1 VGPNSVARWRRLT
14 LREEPELLLLT
25 GDIVDS
31 QPQEAAGFL
40 EAFRDVPAPLGRFA
54 ILGNHD
60 YFTDP
65 APLWAGLEANGWRC
79 LENAHALLHRGGATL
94 AVLGLQDP
102 QALNGRFRGIRFGP
116 GPSFL
121 DASRGVPEHAWKLC
135 LNHRPD
141 DWDLARLA
149 GARLTLSGHTHG
161 GQINLIPGLNS
172 ARFLG
177 PYTSG
182 EYRQGRD
189 VLYVSRGLGVVALPL
204 RIGADPELVVI
215 TLRRKG

>member
-1 VGPNSVARWRRLT
+1 MGPGSIERWRRLT
-14 LREEPELLLLT
+14 LQESPDLILLT
-25 GDIVDS
+25 GDVVDS
-31 QPQEAAGFL
+31 QPEEAEPFL
-40 EAFRDVPAPLGRFA
+40 EAFRTVPAPLGRFA

-65 APLWAGLEANGWRC
+65 APIWAGLEASGWRC
-79 LENAHALLHRGGATL
+79 LENAHALLERGGSQL
-94 AVLGLQDP
+94 AVMGLQDP
-102 QALNGRFRGIRFGP
+102 QAPNGRFRGVPFGV
-116 GPSFL
+116 GPSFIS
-121 DASRGVPEHAWKLC
+121 ASRGVPEHAWKLC
-135 LNHRPD
+135 LSHRPD

-177 PYTSG
+177 PYTG
-182 EYRQGRD
+182 GQYRQGRD

-204 RIGADPELVVI
+204 RIGADPEFVVI
-215 TLRRKG
+215 TLKRKV